1 MKSEK
6 IDIHDRIY
14 KFVIRVINFTKKLP
28 KNQQNLVIIPQI
40 VASATSMGANDR
52 EADGALSKKQFVSSY
67 TIVRR
72 EGKETYYWLN
82 VIRDTNSFMGD
93 ENEYLLKEGK
103 EIVLIVS
110 SIITGFS
117 GAGSGVGTALPLAG
131 TIEFAPKTV
140 QDNFSSTFLG

>member
-110 SIITGFS
+110 SIIINS
-117 GAGSGVGTALPLAG
+117 RL
-131 TIEFAPKTV
+131 KH
-140 QDNFSSTFLG
+140 